1 MPDVSVE
8 RTGHVVTIAIDRPE
22 RRNAFTLEVLDDIV
36 ATLEG
41 LRRDRDCRAVILTG
55 RGGAFCAGV
64 DLSVIERMKAEGAA
78 EPHHWKALLSD
89 RVHRI
94 ALALEDFDKPV
105 IAAVSGPAYG
115 AGMDLALMCDMRFA
129 GESARFCEAYINLGV
144 VPGDGGCYYLPRI
157 VGLPK
162 ALELLLS
169 GRVVEAAEAREIG
182 LANRVCADDSLMA
195 ETMEFAETLAAKS
208 PVALRLV
215 KRATYQSLGT
225 DLRTSLDLIS
235 SHMAVVQ
242 SLDDTAE
249 AARALA
255 ARETP
260 RFGED

>member
-1 MPDVSVE
+1 
-8 RTGHVVTIAIDRPE
+8 
-22 RRNAFTLEVLDDIV
+22 
-36 ATLEG
+36 
-41 LRRDRDCRAVILTG
+41 
-55 RGGAFCAGV
+55 
-64 DLSVIERMKAEGAA
+64 
-78 EPHHWKALLSD
+78 
-89 RVHRI
+89 
-94 ALALEDFDKPV
+94 
-105 IAAVSGPAYG
+105 
-115 AGMDLALMCDMRFA
+115 MRFA

-195 ETMEFAETLAAKS
+195 ETMEFAEILAAKS

>member
-1 MPDVSVE
+1 MSEVLVD
-8 RTGHVVTIAIDRPE
+8 RDGHVTVIAINRPE
-22 RRNAFTLEVLDDIV
+22 RRNAFTLEVLDRIV
-36 ATLEG
+36 AALSE
-41 LRRDRDCRAVILTG
+41 LRWDSSCRAVVLTG
-55 RGGAFCAGV
+55 TGGAFCSGV
-64 DLSVIERMKAEGAA
+64 DLGVIERMRAEDAA
-78 EPHHWKALLSD
+78 KPHHWKSLLTQ

-105 IAAVSGPAYG
+105 IAAVDGPAYG
-115 AGMDLALMCDMRFA
+115 AGMDLALMCDMRFV
-129 GESARFCEAYINLGV
+129 GSSARFCESYINLGV

-169 GRVVEAAEAREIG
+169 GRVVDAQEALAIG

-195 ETMEFAETLAAKS
+195 ETLKFAQLLATKS
-208 PVALRLV
+208 PAALRLV
-215 KRATYQSLGT
+215 KRATYQSLDT

-242 SLDDTAE
+242 SLEDTEE
-249 AARALA
+249 AGRALA

-260 RFGED
+260 QFKDR

>member
-1 MPDVSVE
+1 MSDVLLE
-8 RTGHVVTIAIDRPE
+8 RDGHVTVLTINRPE
-22 RRNAFTLEVLDDIV
+22 RRNAFTLEVLDRIV
-36 ATLEG
+36 DSLAQ
-41 LRRDRDCRAVILTG
+41 LRRDPGCRAVVLTG
-55 RGGAFCAGV
+55 AGGAFCSGV
-64 DLSVIERMKAEGAA
+64 DLGVIERMRAEGAA
-78 EPHHWKALLSD
+78 KPHHWKSLLTE

-105 IAAVSGPAYG
+105 IAAVGGPAYG

-129 GESARFCEAYINLGV
+129 GGSARFCSSYINLGV

-169 GRVVEAAEAREIG
+169 GRVVEAPEALAIG
-182 LANRVCADDSLMA
+182 LANRVCPDDRLMA
-195 ETMEFAETLAAKS
+195 ETLEFAGLLATKS
-208 PVALRLV
+208 PAALRLV

-242 SLDDTAE
+242 SLDDTEE

-260 RFGED
+260 RFRDR